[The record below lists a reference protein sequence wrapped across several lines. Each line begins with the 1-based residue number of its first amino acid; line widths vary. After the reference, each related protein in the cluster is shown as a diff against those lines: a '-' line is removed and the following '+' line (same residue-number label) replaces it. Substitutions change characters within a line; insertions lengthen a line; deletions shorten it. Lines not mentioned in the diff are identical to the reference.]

1 MGVKQY
7 VVFMIDG
14 DEFGLEIEN
23 VSIIERMLEV
33 FKIPNTP
40 DYIEGL
46 ANLRGK
52 VHTIFNLRKR
62 FHLPCPEFSE
72 DTRVIIART
81 ADDSVVGL
89 IVDGVRE
96 IIKIEDSQYEP
107 VPAALS
113 SVRDKFLSGT
123 AKVGDRLILLLDL
136 EKVIKEEDIPPEKPA
151 KKGRAKKTS
160 KIGRAHV

>member
-151 KKGRAKKTS
+151 KKGRSKKTS
-160 KIGRAHV
+160 KSGK